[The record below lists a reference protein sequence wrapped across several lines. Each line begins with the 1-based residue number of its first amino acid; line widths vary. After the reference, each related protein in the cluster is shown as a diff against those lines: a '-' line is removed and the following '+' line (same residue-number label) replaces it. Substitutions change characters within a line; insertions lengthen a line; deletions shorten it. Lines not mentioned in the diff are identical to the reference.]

1 MLGTWGLHNNLILR
15 SMIDN
20 IFAYFYHK
28 CKTQNKITP
37 YSSFALLETSV
48 LWNCMIKWEN
58 TSNPNFSLCPAGD
71 KCVDCQCKS
80 PLPPGCDCDPG
91 DFLLWFFVF
100 MICWY
105 DIDMIM
111 SYPPG
116 CDCDPGDS
124 NDNLNQIC
132 WCVVMKM
139 SYSSLLWL
147 WSRWLLLLVNIVDD
161 LNWIFALL
169 MICWYDADVMMSYS
183 PWLWLW
189 SRFDLIWIFALMI
202 CSYDIAI
209 WCWYDNAIFLL
220 TVTVT

>member
-91 DFLLWFFVF
+91 DFFWWFDLIFCF
-100 MICWY
+100 A
-105 DIDMIM
+105 DMLIWKCHI
-111 SYPPG
+111 PPC
-116 CDCDPGDS
+116 CDCDPGESSFAVIFCFYDMLIWYWD
-124 NDNLNQIC
+124 DNVI
-132 WCVVMKM
+132 
-139 SYSSLLWL
+139 
-147 WSRWLLLLVNIVDD
+147 
-161 LNWIFALL
+161 
-169 MICWYDADVMMSYS
+169 S

-189 SRFDLIWIFALMI
+189 SRFDLNRLMI
-202 CSYDIAI
+202 H
-209 WCWYDNAIFLL
+209 WYNLRGEEVCRL
-220 TVTVT
+220 STL

>member
-48 LWNCMIKWEN
+48 LWNWMIKWEN

-91 DFLLWFFVF
+91 S
-100 MICWY
+100 
-105 DIDMIM
+105 
-111 SYPPG
+111 SY
-116 CDCDPGDS
+116 
-124 NDNLNQIC
+124 DNLNQIC
-132 WCVVMKM
+132 WCVFMKM
-139 SYSSLLWL
+139 LCSSLLWL

-169 MICWYDADVMMSYS
+169 MICWHDADVMMSYS

-209 WCWYDNAIFLL
+209 WCWYDNAIFPL
-220 TVTVT
+220 TVTVA